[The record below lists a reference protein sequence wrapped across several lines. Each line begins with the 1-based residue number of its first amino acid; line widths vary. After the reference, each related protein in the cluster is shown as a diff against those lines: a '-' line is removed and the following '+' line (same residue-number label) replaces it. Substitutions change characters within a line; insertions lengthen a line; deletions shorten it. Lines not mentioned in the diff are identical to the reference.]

1 MSVCERRVLCILGG
15 EEWDSRARKLTVSV
29 VLNLKN
35 KEAMKIMYKLI
46 EDADVFVENYVPGK
60 LEKFGLGWEQLK
72 KINPR
77 LIYCSV
83 TGEWLVCHRACVQ
96 RSEGD
101 GRTLDDASHRHG

>member
-1 MSVCERRVLCILGG
+1 MRGAVRC
-15 EEWDSRARKLTVSV
+15 KLTVSV

-35 KEAMKIMYKLI
+35 KDAMKVMYKLI

-83 TGEWLVCHRACVQ
+83 TGESPVCHRPSVPRPELGASV
-96 RSEGD
+96 
-101 GRTLDDASHRHG
+101 SHRHG